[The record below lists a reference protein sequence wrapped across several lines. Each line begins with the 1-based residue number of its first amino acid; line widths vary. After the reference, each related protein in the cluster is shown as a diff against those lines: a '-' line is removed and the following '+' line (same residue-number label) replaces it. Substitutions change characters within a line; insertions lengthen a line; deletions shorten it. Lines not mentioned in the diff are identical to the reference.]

1 MMPVRSGEGSS
12 GGREEE
18 EERGRGGASGRKKVD
33 RGEAP
38 VNCEEPRGEVSLGGR
53 KEKGWGASF
62 LSPSF

>member
-1 MMPVRSGEGSS
+1 MKVHQGVERRKRK
-12 GGREEE
+12 GG
-18 EERGRGGASGRKKVD
+18 GGGGGASGRKKVD